1 MPYLDEQG
9 ATVLVVGGE
18 DGSGV
23 DAAAS
28 LGEHDGLRVVLTD
41 PAAVLDRLREDPDP
55 ACVVLYQRQAAD
67 DREAYDA
74 VREAHPDL
82 PIVVLSATDQATV
95 AAHVAGDEMAEVVD
109 TTGAAADSLLVHRVR
124 GLVERRREHR
134 DLLETQARFRT
145 LAEQAPFGILTIDGE
160 STVRFAS
167 EAVEAVFGYEPSEL
181 VGEPLTTVMPTDFQY
196 VPRTDHEGDP
206 DTPAWNWIE
215 LFGTHRDGHQ
225 VPIEVSYGETTV
237 EGEPRVTVVVRDI
250 SEQKERQRRLQ
261 EQAQA
266 IEASIDGIALM
277 AADRTHE
284 YVNDAYAGMFGHDD
298 PADLEGEPVTDC
310 YALAGEAVIDEEIM
324 PTVRESGR
332 WRGQL
337 TGVRADGT
345 EFPVEA
351 SVSGLGGGDVVAIT
365 RDVTERVERERDLRE
380 EQAFTDSVLDALSDV
395 FYVLD
400 TDGTFQ
406 RWNDRLREVTGYTDA
421 ELDGMY
427 ATEIIAEE
435 DREMIFEAMQDIY
448 SEGTTEV
455 RTATL
460 LTDGSERIPYEFNG
474 TALTD
479 AGGDIIGLVGTGRD
493 ITERQLRQQRLAV
506 LSRVLRH
513 NVRNQLSVVLGH
525 TDVIRAR
532 ADAASVGESVDA
544 IETAA
549 EDLVSLS
556 DRAREVETALREG
569 SATLETRDLREAI
582 ENAAVRVERE
592 TGVHV
597 ECTLPEHV
605 RARANSYVGL
615 AVEALVDNA
624 ATHAGTDPRVRVTAV
639 EEPGRTTVTVE
650 DDGPGVP
657 ETEQAAVG
665 GSETQLDHAS
675 GLGLWLT
682 NWVASSVGGSVEF
695 GESDLGGAAVT
706 LVLPTD

>member
-1 MPYLDEQG
+1 MAYLDEQG

-18 DGSGV
+18 DGTGV

-28 LGEHDGLRVVLTD
+28 LGERDGLRVARTD
-41 PAAVLDRLREDPDP
+41 PAAVLDRIRGDAEV
-55 ACVVLYQRQAAD
+55 ACVVLHQDPAAD

-74 VREAHPDL
+74 VREARPDL
-82 PIVVLSATDQATV
+82 PVVVVSATDQATV

-109 TTGAAADSLLVHRVR
+109 ATGAAADSLLGHRVR
-124 GLVERRREHR
+124 GLVERRQEHR
-134 DLLETQARFRT
+134 DRLETEARFEA
-145 LAEQAPFGILTIDGE
+145 LAEQAPFAIITIDGD

-167 EAVEAVFGYEPSEL
+167 EAVEALFGYEPAEL
-181 VGEPLTTVMPTDFQY
+181 VGEPLPTVMPTDFQF
-196 VPRTDHEGDP
+196 VPRTDHEGDEHP
-206 DTPAWNWIE
+206 SWDWIE

-225 VPIEVSYGETTV
+225 VPIEVSYGETSV
-237 EGEPRVTVVVRDI
+237 EGDPRVTVVVRDI
-250 SEQKERQRRLQ
+250 SEQKERKQRLQ

-284 YVNDAYAGMFGHDD
+284 YVNDAYAGMFGYDD
-298 PADLEGEPVTDC
+298 PATLEGEPVTDC
-310 YALAGEAVIDEEIM
+310 YALDEEGVIDEEIM
-324 PTVRESGR
+324 PTVQASGR

-435 DREMIFEAMQDIY
+435 DREMIFEAMRDIY
-448 SEGTTEV
+448 SDGTTEV

-493 ITERQLRQQRLAV
+493 ITERKLRQQRLAV

-525 TDVIRAR
+525 TDVIRER
-532 ADAASVGESVDA
+532 TEADVGDSVDA

-592 TGVHV
+592 SGVHV
-597 ECTLPEHV
+597 ECVLPEHV

-624 ATHAGTDPRVRVTAV
+624 ATHAGADPRVRVTAV
-639 EEPGRTTVTVE
+639 EEPGRTTITVA

-695 GESDLGGAAVT
+695 GESEWGGAAVT